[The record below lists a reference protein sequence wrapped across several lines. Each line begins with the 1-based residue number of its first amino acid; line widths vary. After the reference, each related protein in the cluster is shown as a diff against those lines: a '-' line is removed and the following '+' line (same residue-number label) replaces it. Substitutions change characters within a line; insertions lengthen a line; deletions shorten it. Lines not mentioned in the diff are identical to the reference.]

1 MQKRTRIVVVAVV
14 VAAVLVLG
22 AVLGPIIYARSQAAA
37 PPPLS
42 VGDTTGTPDA
52 SSGPAADGTASP
64 STSPSAS
71 AGTGGTSTA
80 ELDGRW
86 TVGEG
91 SQAGYRVDEVLNGED
106 VTVVGRT
113 DQVSGTA
120 EVADGALTTAEVE
133 VDVASIATDSDRRDG
148 YFTGTAMRA
157 SEHPTATFTL
167 TEPVTVP
174 ELGEDPVEVEAS
186 GELEL
191 VGQAREVTATI
202 QVVRDREEVAASG
215 SIDVAF
221 EDWGIE
227 APDLG
232 FVQVEDTGQVEFL
245 VQLTR

>member
-1 MQKRTRIVVVAVV
+1 MQKRTRTVLVAAV

-22 AVLGPIIYARSQAAA
+22 AVIGPIVYARSQDAA
-37 PPPLS
+37 PPRLS
-42 VGDTTGTPDA
+42 VGDTTTD
-52 SSGPAADGTASP
+52 PAATPGPGAT
-64 STSPSAS
+64 TSPSAA
-71 AGTGGTSTA
+71 AGTDGTSTA
-80 ELDGRW
+80 ELDGSW
-86 TVGEG
+86 TVGDG
-91 SQAGYRVDEVLNGED
+91 SQAGYRVEEVLNGED

-113 DQVSGTA
+113 DQVTGTA
-120 EVADGALTTAEVE
+120 EVVDGALTVTEVE

-157 SEHPTATFTL
+157 SQHPTATFTL

-174 ELGEDPVEVEAS
+174 ELGADPVQVEAS

-191 VGQAREVTATI
+191 VGQSREVSATI
-202 QVVRDREEVAASG
+202 EVVRDGEGVAASG
-215 SIDVAF
+215 SIDVTF